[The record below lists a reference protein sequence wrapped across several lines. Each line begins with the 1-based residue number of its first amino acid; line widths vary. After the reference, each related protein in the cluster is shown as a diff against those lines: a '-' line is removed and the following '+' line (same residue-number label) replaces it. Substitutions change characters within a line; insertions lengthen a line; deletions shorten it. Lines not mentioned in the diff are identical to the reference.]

1 MLIEF
6 DLDSMVGNSDR
17 SDIQQTED
25 LHNMLTQQQALSQPT
40 YSYWSPGPCVLAELS
55 AEEAA
60 LAMQQAD
67 AARKEKMIAAALAE
81 GDAELAKI
89 DALGSVDLDA
99 LDPDELAA
107 LEAELAEL
115 EGGDADAPLGAGA

>member
-1 MLIEF
+1 M
-6 DLDSMVGNSDR
+6 
-17 SDIQQTED
+17 
-25 LHNMLTQQQALSQPT
+25 
-40 YSYWSPGPCVLAELS
+40 S

-60 LAMQQAD
+60 LALQQAD

-89 DALGSVDLDA
+89 DALESAELDN

-115 EGGDADAPLGAGA
+115 EGGEADAPLGAVA

>member
-1 MLIEF
+1 M
-6 DLDSMVGNSDR
+6 STSVTTACH
-17 SDIQQTED
+17 Q
-25 LHNMLTQQQALSQPT
+25 
-40 YSYWSPGPCVLAELS
+40 YAELS

-89 DALGSVDLDA
+89 DAIGSIDLEE

-115 EGGDADAPLGAGA
+115 EGPPDGTQAPLGEVAS